1 MQVDVSESGQGSCY
15 AVQFILKSRAF
26 LLELTD
32 YRLHQCLWHRAISS
46 PAFGRERVVRPR
58 TLILVGGS
66 ILGARLMG
74 VIHLRGLYALRGKCY
89 PAGGRR
95 ALAQARR
102 RRHPSQAIF
111 SEHAPQHIW
120 QKRFYDFNVWTER
133 KRIEKLRY
141 MHRNPVKRSLVASP
155 ELWRWSSFRAYF
167 LGETGPVRLNE
178 WEVLKMKTPH
188 SGRVRAE
195 SQTAGCPA
203 SHFSKSARRGAPPTL
218 YFAVKVAHPP
228 PGQEPNEPV

>member
-1 MQVDVSESGQGSCY
+1 MSLASCDFITRIWTRACGPTEDFDSRWRFNSRREVD
-15 AVQFILKSRAF
+15 
-26 LLELTD
+26 
-32 YRLHQCLWHRAISS
+32 
-46 PAFGRERVVRPR
+46 GRHSFE
-58 TLILVGGS
+58 
-66 ILGARLMG
+66 G
-74 VIHLRGLYALRGKCY
+74 VIRIEGKCY
-89 PAGGRR
+89 PPGGRR